1 MAGAKKAAS
10 DYLEQTRSYDA
21 GSPRTSVP
29 DEQRKKK
36 GFQPAE
42 PNGMELKP
50 STYINVSAGDSFGS
64 APKANP
70 SAPKTKKKPQYKD
83 YGYSGNADR
92 MSAAVNRNVAPDLFG
107 SIKSNISSQYDPTAI
122 DAFEKSRKGFS
133 GRLKTPNAGLSPQK
147 NFIDKAFDTLGSSPV
162 GEERSLGNVLGD
174 LFRKSGT
181 AISIPGV
188 EKDPAALVRSNYDET
203 SWRNLQK
210 PGVPG
215 SATGTSNQSAPG
227 PADLSKAL
235 DAAGQKNINRFDP
248 SKLTIGNNEFTGQVG
263 LFKDGQM
270 LDSSK
275 MRLSGGNLGGTPLP
289 AGQQTT
295 FNRISV
301 PMPGGAA
308 APSGGAP
315 AQPGAS
321 GFTGTTNYTNLFA
334 NDAKID
340 AMRLANAKN
349 DYRIGEGNPRFFT
362 GPGEPG
368 AGNYAPGSA
377 TSQFQDRRN
386 LVQAQLDEYNRR
398 NPLASNASVGEIIAH
413 QANTKSM
420 RDEIQHI
427 DEQIFGR
434 TDLANKIMTALIGKD
449 ATLGAQALENEGK
462 MSIQALEN
470 QSLNDLWTMRE
481 GEENKR
487 HGLSLLFGGKAGAG
501 KDPLADADID
511 FRKSS
516 GLEMLKYMKE
526 NGATQDE
533 LSAFAS
539 DYSLK
544 NFGRPRNEKEEDQ
557 KRVNGI

>member
-1 MAGAKKAAS
+1 
-10 DYLEQTRSYDA
+10 
-21 GSPRTSVP
+21 
-29 DEQRKKK
+29 
-36 GFQPAE
+36 
-42 PNGMELKP
+42 
-50 STYINVSAGDSFGS
+50 
-64 APKANP
+64 
-70 SAPKTKKKPQYKD
+70 
-83 YGYSGNADR
+83 
-92 MSAAVNRNVAPDLFG
+92 
-107 SIKSNISSQYDPTAI
+107 
-122 DAFEKSRKGFS
+122 
-133 GRLKTPNAGLSPQK
+133 
-147 NFIDKAFDTLGSSPV
+147 
-162 GEERSLGNVLGD
+162 
-174 LFRKSGT
+174 
-181 AISIPGV
+181 
-188 EKDPAALVRSNYDET
+188 
-203 SWRNLQK
+203 
-210 PGVPG
+210 
-215 SATGTSNQSAPG
+215 
-227 PADLSKAL
+227 
-235 DAAGQKNINRFDP
+235 
-248 SKLTIGNNEFTGQVG
+248 
-263 LFKDGQM
+263 
-270 LDSSK
+270 

-462 MSIQALEN
+462 MGVQALEN